1 MTTAEGTARRP
12 NIVVVVLDDVGFAD
26 LGCYGSEIPTPHIDS
41 LAAGG
46 LRYRDFHVTA
56 MCSPTRA
63 CLLTGRNA
71 HAVGVGI
78 IAEWANGQPGYDG
91 RLYPNA
97 GTLPEVLRVHGYN
110 TLAVGKWHLAG
121 TEEYGAAG
129 PFSNWPLGKGF
140 NRWYGFHGALA
151 DQYYPELYVDNHPI
165 HLDPPPGYHLS
176 EDLVDQS
183 VCMVRDHLTSAAG
196 APFFLY
202 LAFGACHWPHHAPK
216 AYMDRFKGAYDRG
229 WDVVRDERLNRQ
241 KAMGIVP
248 QDTVLAPRNDD
259 VMAWDE
265 VQSDDAVV
273 RLSTRLQEAYAAFMS
288 HTDDQ
293 IGHLL
298 GQLEQMGILDDTIV
312 LLMSD
317 NGASPEGGATGAINL
332 RKHMVY
338 ELDDPKQ
345 ALHHLEHIGSA
356 EAYNHYPTGWAQVS
370 NTPLKWY
377 KKDTHGGGVRAPL
390 IVRWPKGM
398 DAKGEVRSQF
408 HHVIDV
414 APTLYELLDI
424 IPPATLNGIAQQ
436 PLHGVSMAY
445 TFDAPQALTVRDT
458 QYFELLGDRALWH
471 EGWKAVTRHRKGT
484 PMDADVWELYHL
496 DVDFSEARN
505 LAGDEPER
513 LADLKRRWVEEA
525 ERYSV
530 LPLDD
535 REWERA
541 AERIRTGARTRY
553 AFRPGMARVD
563 RLMAPDI
570 TGRSFRIEADLIH
583 RELPPEG
590 VLFAW
595 GSQFGGLVL
604 YALQGEFVFEY
615 VFSQDER
622 MRVAIANQLPAGPA
636 RLVVTLTRRSDGG
649 FDVQF
654 DGAASGAANGHSPKA
669 WPTHGTTTGLSCGQ
683 DASHPVSNAYLAPF
697 PFQGATLKG
706 VTVVILDSG
715 EKANPA
721 ATPASAFLED

>member
-1 MTTAEGTARRP
+1 MATAEATAVRRP
-12 NIVVVVLDDVGFAD
+12 NIVVIVLDDVGFAD
-26 LGCYGSEIPTPHIDS
+26 LGCYGSEIPTPHIDR
-41 LAAGG
+41 LAGEG

-71 HAVGVGI
+71 HSVGVGI

-91 RLYPNA
+91 RLYPDA
-97 GTLPEVLRVHGYN
+97 GTLPEVLRTQGYN
-110 TLAVGKWHLAG
+110 TMAVGKWHLAG

-151 DQYYPELYVDNHPI
+151 DQYFPELYVDNHPI

-183 VCMVRDHLTSAAG
+183 IGMVRDHLTSAPAS
-196 APFFLY
+196 PFFLY

-216 AYMDRFKGAYDRG
+216 SYMERFRGAYDRG
-229 WDVVRDERLNRQ
+229 WDAVRDERLERQ

-248 QDTVLAPRNDD
+248 EDTALAPRNDD
-259 VMAWDE
+259 VKAWSE
-265 VQSDDAVV
+265 VQVDDAMVQ
-273 RLSTRLQEAYAAFMS
+273 LSTRLQEAYAAFMS
-288 HTDDQ
+288 HTDEQ
-293 IGHLL
+293 IGRLTY
-298 GQLEQMGILDDTIV
+298 QLAQMGVLDDTIV

-317 NGASPEGGATGAINL
+317 NGASPEGGPTGAINL

-345 ALHHLEHIGSA
+345 AMQHLDRIGSA

-398 DAKGEVRSQF
+398 AAKGAVRSQF

-414 APTLYELLDI
+414 APTLYELLGI
-424 IPPATLNGIAQQ
+424 TPPAKLNGVAQQ
-436 PLHGVSMAY
+436 PLHGTSMAY
-445 TFDAPQALTVRDT
+445 SFDAADAPTTRET

-471 EGWKAVTRHRKGT
+471 QGWKAVTRHRKGT

-496 DVDFSEARN
+496 DRDFSEARN
-505 LAGDEPER
+505 LATVEPER
-513 LADLKRRWVEEA
+513 LAHLKARWLTEA
-525 ERYSV
+525 EQYSV

-541 AERIRTGARTRY
+541 AERIRVGARSRY
-553 AFRPGMARVD
+553 DFRPGMARVD

-570 TGRSFRIEADLIH
+570 TGRSFRIEADLVH
-583 RELPPEG
+583 GDTPPEG

-604 YALQGEFVFEY
+604 YAQAGEFVLEY
-615 VFSQDER
+615 VFSQDEKV
-622 MRVAIANQLPAGPA
+622 RVAIANRLGAGPA
-636 RLVVTLTRRSDGG
+636 RLVACFARRVDGG
-649 FDVQF
+649 LDLTLE
-654 DGAASGAANGHSPKA
+654 GAGAEVALGRSAKA

-683 DASHPVSNAYLAPF
+683 DASHPVSDAYRAPF
-697 PFQGATLKG
+697 PFRGAELIG
-706 VTVVILDSG
+706 VSVILEIGHEASAG
-715 EKANPA
+715 AL
-721 ATPASAFLED
+721 ASAFVED